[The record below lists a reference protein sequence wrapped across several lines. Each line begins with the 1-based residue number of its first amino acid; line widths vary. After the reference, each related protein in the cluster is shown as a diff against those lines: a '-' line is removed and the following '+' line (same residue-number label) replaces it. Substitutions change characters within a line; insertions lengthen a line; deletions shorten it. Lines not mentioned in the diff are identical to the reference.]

1 VKSQIKKNTI
11 LEYILNQFN
20 DENATQ
26 EVTFV
31 MGSEGLPLYKPI
43 SFEGA
48 GGVPDEYEFFDEQ
61 TYQISK
67 TQAVPISVPVIEAEY
82 TNLRT
87 LEGDKR
93 IANTTFG
100 VAVSFLVFANS
111 YVHNKLVF
119 AIEEFRDKMLGK
131 IDILNYKQW
140 DYSDTNA
147 VPTNEYYTIVSSTG
161 DIIPGDLLTING
173 DIFIE
178 YTLQLSLD
186 ISEGIDYGNQFEFY
200 IANSK
205 TEGVYDFERILPLQ
219 VGFGTTNAMKGN
231 QLLKNNN
238 VLNDSQ
244 VSNHVKNKYK
254 VIQNLVDTKSFS
266 INMTLVKS
274 HDASSIIENLFA
286 ETYSV
291 FDVMN
296 RPYQLQM
303 KYRPIV
309 DYNGI
314 KTFGT
319 AIEKFN
325 YSLIPMEATT
335 EFSHGDD
342 IIFNITFVPSWLEV

>member
-1 VKSQIKKNTI
+1 MKSQIKKNTI
-11 LEYILNQFN
+11 LEYVLNQFN

-26 EVTFV
+26 DVTFV

-48 GGVPDEYEFFDEQ
+48 NGAPDEYEFFDEQ

-67 TQAVPISVPVIEAEY
+67 TQAIPISVPVIEAEY

-93 IANTTFG
+93 IANTTFS
-100 VAVSFLVFANS
+100 VALSFLVFVNS
-111 YVHNKLVF
+111 YVHNKLIF

-131 IDILNYKQW
+131 IDILNYKEW
-140 DYSDTNA
+140 DYSDSNA
-147 VPTNEYYTIVSSTG
+147 VPTNQYYTIASSTG

-200 IANSK
+200 IAKDK
-205 TEGVYDFERILPLQ
+205 TNDEYNFERVLPLQ
-219 VGFGTTNAMKGN
+219 VGFGVSNAMKGN
-231 QLLKNNN
+231 QLLRNGN
-238 VLNDSQ
+238 VLGDES
-244 VSNHVKNKYK
+244 VSNHVKNRYK
-254 VIQNLVDTKSFS
+254 LIQNLIDTKSFS
-266 INMTLVKS
+266 INMTLVKTHNS
-274 HDASSIIENLFA
+274 GSIIEDLFS
-286 ETYSV
+286 ETYNV
-291 FDVMN
+291 YDVLN
-296 RPYQLQM
+296 RPYQIQM
-303 KYRPIV
+303 KYRPIE
-309 DYNGI
+309 DTNGV
-314 KTFGT
+314 KSFGN

-325 YSLIPMEATT
+325 YALVPMEATT